1 MEKTISKILDI
12 SWRFG
17 EKYKKIYILITA
29 ASSDS
34 DKVGKSFLQ
43 LKLCLDEGS
52 RIKDHFIEM
61 SIPEFYKFLHDL
73 EKAKI
78 NLDLLV

>member
-1 MEKTISKILDI
+1 MEKTISKIRDI

-17 EKYKKIYILITA
+17 VTA
-29 ASSDS
+29 MSSDS
-34 DKVGKSFLQ
+34 NKVGKSFLQ
-43 LKLCLDEGS
+43 LKLCLNEGS
-52 RIKDHFIEM
+52 RIKEHFIEM